1 VWPEDCLDDLKWW
14 LAEIPTCS
22 TSFLEPQPTTTIVTY
37 ASLEGWGAIW
47 QQNQIYGGWENEE
60 LRMDELELRAVLSAL
75 QSFPVTLEHKVIRV
89 HCDNTVA
96 VAYINHMGGR
106 IPRLDRIAQ
115 TIWQF
120 LEVHNA
126 FLIATYI
133 SQRMKIPRMHS
144 PADSCRLIKLEI
156 SKCN

>member
-1 VWPEDCLDDLKWW
+1 
-14 LAEIPTCS
+14 
-22 TSFLEPQPTTTIVTY
+22 
-37 ASLEGWGAIW
+37 
-47 QQNQIYGGWENEE
+47 
-60 LRMDELELRAVLSAL
+60 MDELELRAVLSAL